1 MSKKTKLEF
10 QIPLKQSQLREGTAV
25 SNIDGRLWG
34 EVGAN
39 VGRFFG
45 DEAMVR
51 ARIGIETRYL
61 IALSQQGVIRKL
73 KPKEKEILLN
83 LHQKLD
89 SKSYKDLR
97 KIEVEVRHDVMVM
110 TAFMRKFLAST
121 TLSDIVDAG
130 WIHWALTSEDVD
142 NLARS
147 TLLKA
152 FMSDIYLPEATTFL
166 ENLVNLAQKTKSVVI
181 PGKTHYQTAVPTTLG
196 KEIALFGLRTS
207 EQLIIIKRLPL
218 RGKLTGA
225 VGNIAAQKAA
235 YPSINWRAFS
245 KNFVESLGLEAN
257 IYTTQIEPRSNL
269 VELLGKVQ
277 LVNSILIDLSQD
289 ARLWI
294 GMEWLA
300 QEVKNIEFGSSA
312 MPQKVNPI
320 DFENTQGNALFSNW
334 IIEGLVRQLPVSWLQ
349 RDLVDK
355 TIMRNFGLVFGHA
368 LISLVSASKGINRV
382 KPNAEKIE
390 EELNKDWSII
400 SEGLQTYL
408 RSIGKAD
415 AYEQLKKLAH
425 GRKLSKADI
434 SSWLNKLKIS
444 SSEKERVKNI
454 TPKTYIGYAKENSDD
469 MIKKIKQ
476 AIQKIDSKI

>member
-61 IALSQQGVIRKL
+61 IALSDAGVIRKL

-89 SKSYKDLR
+89 SKNYLDLR
-97 KIEVEVRHDVMVM
+97 KIEAEVRHDVMVM
-110 TAFMRKFLAST
+110 TMFMRKLLTKTS
-121 TLSDIVDAG
+121 LSDVIEAG
-130 WIHWALTSEDVD
+130 WIHWSLTTEDVD

-152 FMSDIYLPEATTFL
+152 FLTDVYFPEATVIL
-166 ENLVNLAQKTKSVVI
+166 GNVVSLAQKTKNVII
-181 PGKTHYQTAVPTTLG
+181 PGKTHLQTAVPTTLG
-196 KEIALFGLRTS
+196 KEVALFGLRIS
-207 EQLIIIKRLPL
+207 EQLTALKHLQI

-235 YPSINWRAFS
+235 YPNLDWRAFS
-245 KNFVESLGLEAN
+245 KNFVESLGLKAN
-257 IYTTQIEPRSNL
+257 IYTTQIEPRSGL

-277 LVNSILIDLSQD
+277 LINSILIDLSQD
-289 ARLWI
+289 FRLWI

-334 IIEGLVRQLPVSWLQ
+334 IIEGLVRVLPVSWLQ

-382 KPNAEKIE
+382 KPNTEKIE
-390 EELNKDWSII
+390 EELNRDWSII

-415 AYEQLKKLAH
+415 AYELLKKLAH
-425 GRKLSKADI
+425 GRKLSKANI
-434 SSWLNKLKIS
+434 SLWLNKLKIS

-476 AIQKIDSKI
+476 AIQKVD

>member
-1 MSKKTKLEF
+1 MSKKSKLEF
-10 QIPLKQSQLREGTAV
+10 QISINKSQLREGTAV

-39 VGRFFG
+39 VGRYFG

-51 ARIGIETRYL
+51 ARVGVESRYL
-61 IALSQQGVIRKL
+61 IALSEIGLIRKL
-73 KPKEKEILLN
+73 YPKEKDTLLN
-83 LHQKLD
+83 LHKKLD
-89 SKSYKDLR
+89 SKSYQDLR
-97 KIEVEVRHDVMVM
+97 KIEAEVRHDVMVM
-110 TAFMRKFLAST
+110 TMFMRKILANSK
-121 TLSDIVDAG
+121 LSDIIDAG

-142 NLARS
+142 NLSRS

-152 FMSDIYLPEATTFL
+152 FISDVYFAEATVFL
-166 ENLVNLAQKTKSVVI
+166 ENIIRLAEKTKNVII
-181 PGKTHYQTAVPTTLG
+181 PGKTHLQTAVPTTLG
-196 KEIALFGLRTS
+196 KEIALYGLRVS
-207 EQLIIIKRLPL
+207 EQLVTLKRFRI

-235 YPSINWRAFS
+235 YPRINWRAFS
-245 KNFVESLGLEAN
+245 KNFVESLGLEAS

-269 VELLGKVQ
+269 VGLLQKIQ
-277 LVNSILIDLSQD
+277 IINSILIDLSQD
-289 ARLWI
+289 MRLWI
-294 GMEWLA
+294 GMEYLA
-300 QEVKNIEFGSSA
+300 QEVKNVEFGSSA

-334 IIEGLVRQLPVSWLQ
+334 IIEGLVRLLPVSWLQ

-382 KPNAEKIE
+382 IPNAEKIE
-390 EELNKDWSII
+390 EELNRDWSII

-415 AYEQLKKLAH
+415 AYEMLKKLAH
-425 GRKLSKADI
+425 GRKLTERDVSAWVDR
-434 SSWLNKLKIS
+434 LKIS
-444 SSEKERVKNI
+444 SSEKRVIKNL
-454 TPKTYIGYAKENSDD
+454 TPKTYIGYAKENCEE
-469 MIKKIKQ
+469 MLNKIKRDVNF
-476 AIQKIDSKI
+476 IRP